1 MAIAPHSLFLLV
13 SAPFKRIETSRRAA
27 RFGLSVATPP
37 TLTAIKVA
45 AADLDQPIVQRE
57 TTRAIRGMKIMR
69 PHRAA
74 AAFIAAL
81 LLAPASNVSIARAE
95 LSEAG
100 KEAMTKA
107 GKIMF
112 EHRCRSCHADD
123 PSKQSYGPSL
133 VGVVGRKAGAV
144 EGFAYSD
151 ALKASDIVWT
161 EAALKAW
168 MADNKALMPGTRMRH
183 VGITDVDEQDFIMA
197 YLRSLK

>member
-1 MAIAPHSLFLLV
+1 
-13 SAPFKRIETSRRAA
+13 
-27 RFGLSVATPP
+27 
-37 TLTAIKVA
+37 
-45 AADLDQPIVQRE
+45 
-57 TTRAIRGMKIMR
+57 MR
-69 PHRAA
+69 THRAA
-74 AAFIAAL
+74 AAIVAAL
-81 LLAPASNVSIARAE
+81 LLAPFADAPSARAE

-100 KEAMTKA
+100 KEAMVKA

-123 PSKQSYGPSL
+123 PAKQSYGPSL
-133 VGVVGRKAGAV
+133 VGIVGRKAGAL

-151 ALKASDIVWT
+151 ALKASGIVWT

-183 VGITDVDEQDFIMA
+183 VGISDVDEQDFIMA